1 MSRLVVALAF
11 AFALTFAPTGAPQQP
26 APFAGRGTL
35 VFSCSGCPQKPSG
48 PSLYIVKA
56 NGTGFRRIETPRL
69 SPYGPRWSPNGRRI
83 SLSSR
88 FTDIWTID
96 PAGNSARRLTHA
108 CPECDYPPAAWSPDG
123 KRLVFARRS
132 LLFTM
137 NADGTRQRRLVGRGR
152 PGFGEPDW
160 SPDGKKIAFDQNGNR
175 LWVVRADGR
184 APRKLRRVSGRY
196 PRWSPSGRWI
206 AFIGFTGDAAAL
218 MVVRADGTHPRILY
232 KQENLEINSSPAW
245 SPDGRHIAFA
255 IRHEFRQD
263 GWRYDGHELMVSTLD
278 GAQPRPI
285 VIPELP
291 PSAYSELYGLDW
303 T

>member
-26 APFAGRGTL
+26 APCVGRGKL

-108 CPECDYPPAAWSPDG
+108 CPECDYTPAAWSPDG
-123 KRLVFARRS
+123 KRLVFPRRS
-132 LLFTM
+132 LLFT
-137 NADGTRQRRLVGRGR
+137 
-152 PGFGEPDW
+152 
-160 SPDGKKIAFDQNGNR
+160 
-175 LWVVRADGR
+175 
-184 APRKLRRVSGRY
+184 
-196 PRWSPSGRWI
+196 
-206 AFIGFTGDAAAL
+206 TGDAAAL

-255 IRHEFRQD
+255 IRHEFTQH
-263 GWRYDGHELMVSTLD
+263 GSRYDGHELMVSTLD